1 MWIAITAVVFAI
13 SLCFSIG
20 ATLALQ
26 SAHYASVD
34 QVTRGSLRY
43 NPGATI

>member
-26 SAHYASVD
+26 IVR
-34 QVTRGSLRY
+34 VT
-43 NPGATI
+43 TDV